1 MGQEPAFSCGKY
13 KSKSE
18 MNRSTGREPSMD
30 TGEIPDIEIE
40 NCFFS
45 FNGAPVLKDVNIR
58 IYHGDFVAVIGPNGG
73 GKTTLVKLILGLL
86 KPKEGRVRLL
96 GDDPARTC
104 RRVGYM
110 PQYSTGEK
118 RFPITVLEV
127 ALLGRLGMTGMGCTF
142 TRKDREAA
150 GRVLRLVG
158 MEAYKHKRIAE
169 LSGGQIQR
177 TILARALISDPEVLF
192 LDEPMASI
200 DIDGQTLL
208 FDLLGELNKEITIL
222 FVTHDVGLLSRN
234 VKSVICVNETVFFHH
249 EPEITPDM
257 ASLLM
262 GKSEIC
268 PVEMVAHGLPHRV
281 LGKHK
286 RH

>member
-1 MGQEPAFSCGKY
+1 
-13 KSKSE
+13 
-18 MNRSTGREPSMD
+18 MNGSAGREPPMD
-30 TGEIPDIEIE
+30 AGEIPDIDVED
-40 NCFFS
+40 CFFS
-45 FNGAPVLKDVNIR
+45 FNGASVLKDVNIR

-86 KPKEGRVRLL
+86 KPGKGRVRLL

-118 RFPITVLEV
+118 GFPITVFEV
-127 ALLGRLGMTGMGCTF
+127 ALLGRLGQTGRGCTF
-142 TRKDREAA
+142 NRKDREAA
-150 GRVLRLVG
+150 ARVLKLVG
-158 MEAYKHKRIAE
+158 MEAYKHKRIGE
-169 LSGGQIQR
+169 LSGGQVQR
-177 TILARALISDPEVLF
+177 TLLARALISDPEVLF

-200 DIDGQTLL
+200 DIDGQTML
-208 FDLLGELNKEITIL
+208 FDLLGELNKQMTIL
-222 FVTHDVGLLSRN
+222 FVTHDVGLLAKN

-249 EPEITPDM
+249 EPKITPDM

-262 GKSEIC
+262 GKSETC

-281 LGKHK
+281 LGRHK
-286 RH
+286 GH